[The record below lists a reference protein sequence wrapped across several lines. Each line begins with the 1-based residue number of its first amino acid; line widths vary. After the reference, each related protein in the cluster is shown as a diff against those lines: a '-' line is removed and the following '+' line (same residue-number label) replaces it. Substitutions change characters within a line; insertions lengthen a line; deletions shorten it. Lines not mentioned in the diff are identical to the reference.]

1 MRAKKKQNKMTNA
14 LLLTVSFIVVAC
26 YLLFFK
32 GVSHP
37 FQFILVC
44 GSLSGFL
51 VLLGAHLRQL
61 FARS

>member
-1 MRAKKKQNKMTNA
+1 MRAKRNKTKWQMRCF
-14 LLLTVSFIVVAC
+14 LTVSFIVVAC

-32 GVSHP
+32 GVSQP

>member
-32 GVSHP
+32 GLANL
-37 FQFILVC
+37 F
-44 GSLSGFL
+44 SLS
-51 VLLGAHLRQL
+51 
-61 FARS
+61 

>member
-1 MRAKKKQNKMTNA
+1 MANA

-32 GVSHP
+32 GVSQP